1 LARHGRIHP
10 VTNNFEYPPVSMIH
24 VVGAGMAGLACAVE
38 ITRSGRAVTL
48 HESAGQAGGRCRSFH
63 DETLDRVIDNGN
75 HLILGANP
83 AVFSYLDTVGGR
95 AGLVGQARA
104 EFPFVDIASGER
116 WVLRPNAGRLPWW
129 IFSPAR
135 RVPGTKWTDYLAGL
149 KLAYAAESATI
160 ADCVGNSGP
169 LVSRLWEPLTVAVLN
184 AATDEGAARLLW
196 AVMRQTFG
204 RGEAACRAYVAR
216 RGLGPDLVE
225 PGVKYICEN
234 GGQVCFG
241 RRLRALNMAG
251 KRIESLDFGT
261 ESAVLEPG
269 DSVVL
274 AMPAANLVQILP
286 EIPAPLETRA
296 IVNAH
301 FRLNEAVQLPGGN
314 RLLGIIGGTAH
325 WLFARGD
332 IASVTVSAADKLA
345 EKDADEIA
353 ELLWRDVA
361 KALGKPPSAP
371 PPVRIVKEKRA
382 TFAQIPAALAKRAG
396 PRTAYGNLF
405 LAGDWTATGLPATIE
420 GAVLSGQRAAALALA
435 SARG

>member
-1 LARHGRIHP
+1 MP
-10 VTNNFEYPPVSMIH
+10 MIH

-38 ITRSGRAVTL
+38 IVRSGRAVTL

-83 AVFSYLDTVGGR
+83 AVFSYLDTVDGR
-95 AGLVGQARA
+95 SGLVGQVRA
-104 EFPFVDIASGER
+104 EFPFVDVTSGER
-116 WVLRPNAGRLPWW
+116 WTLRPNAGRLPWW

-135 RVPGTKWTDYLAGL
+135 RVPGTRWTDYLAGL
-149 KLAYAAESATI
+149 KLARAAETATI

-169 LVSRLWEPLTVAVLN
+169 LVKRLWEPLTVAVLN
-184 AATDEGAARLLW
+184 ASTEEGAARLLW
-196 AVMRQTFG
+196 PVLRLTFG
-204 RGEAACRAYVAR
+204 QGEAACRAYVAR

-225 PGVKYICEN
+225 PGVKYIRDH
-234 GGQVCFG
+234 GGKVCFG
-241 RRLRALNMAG
+241 RRLRGLNKAG
-251 KRIESLDFGT
+251 RRIEALDFGA
-261 ESAVLEPG
+261 ESAALAPG

-301 FRLNEAVQLPGGN
+301 FRLDHAVQLPGNN
-314 RLLGIIGGTAH
+314 RLLGIIGGTAQ
-325 WLFARGD
+325 WLFARDD

-345 EKDADEIA
+345 EIDAAEIA
-353 ELLWRDVA
+353 ERLWRDVA
-361 KALGKPPSAP
+361 IALGKPPSAP

-382 TFAQIPAALAKRAG
+382 TFAQIPAALAKRAQ
-396 PRTAYGNLF
+396 PRTDYENLF

-435 SARG
+435 NARR